1 MTGLSVVIILMDN
14 KDATIDFKEFL
25 VNLLSRLSDREQ
37 EVITKRYQLT
47 NDLEKKS
54 TLKKIGDSYSIT
66 RERVRQIERDAIKK
80 LVELKKE
87 EAFSQPLSALAT
99 DLNSFISKKGGI
111 VREDQLLND
120 YVKPNHDLEF
130 LHPNAYIFV
139 FDNLLDNLEKVHNHD
154 NFQNSWKINDLNLQE
169 VAELL
174 KLSAMLNKKPDELS
188 GGQQQRVAVARL
200 LATKPPV
207 FLMDEP
213 LSNLDAR
220 LRLDMRSE
228 LKRLHHETGVTT
240 IYVTHDQTEAMTM
253 ASRIVVMNS
262 GKIQQI
268 ASPKE
273 IYHKPANLFVADFV
287 GMPRI
292 NMFPAEMT
300 QEKDQSYLFIDG
312 LKIKMAS
319 SNTYSNLVAAVR
331 PESIQIY
338 NEQEQDSIDYEVYSV
353 LPAGPELFVMAK
365 KGNQNIL
372 IRETRQIDL
381 EMGQTIW
388 IKIDP
393 LAVNLYDKDSGLLL
407 NPS

>member
-174 KLSAMLNKKPDELS
+174 KSVHNKVEETKKLQSKDEIVNLAKDLASEDFTSSLAKYLENHENVNLEDFIENYLHTSQTIEKNILDKWGLVHWETVKPKKLGDKIFL
-188 GGQQQRVAVARL
+188 
-200 LATKPPV
+200 V
-207 FLMDEP
+207 FQKVNEP
-213 LSNLDAR
+213 LHFRDIADKINQANFDHKNICAATVHNELIANDKYVLIGRGIYAIKDWGYSIGTVADIIERILTESEKPLSKSDIYEEV
-220 LRLDMRSE
+220 LRQRKVNKS
-228 LKRLHHETGVTT
+228 T
-240 IYVTHDQTEAMTM
+240 IYLTLINKDKFNKTAE
-253 ASRIVVMNS
+253 
-262 GKIQQI
+262 G
-268 ASPKE
+268 
-273 IYHKPANLFVADFV
+273 LF
-287 GMPRI
+287 
-292 NMFPAEMT
+292 
-300 QEKDQSYLFIDG
+300 S
-312 LKIKMAS
+312 LK
-319 SNTYSNLVAAVR
+319 
-331 PESIQIY
+331 
-338 NEQEQDSIDYEVYSV
+338 
-353 LPAGPELFVMAK
+353 
-365 KGNQNIL
+365 
-372 IRETRQIDL
+372 
-381 EMGQTIW
+381 
-388 IKIDP
+388 
-393 LAVNLYDKDSGLLL
+393 
-407 NPS
+407 